1 MSQMTDFNSSA
12 RAGTD
17 GEHRVQLALLES
29 LCDSMRDAG
38 DSAKA
43 RELLEQ
49 LISYSEAHFLSE
61 ELLMRM
67 KSYDDYE
74 DHVSDHVRIMESLRE
89 LASTQAAGK
98 LTGAASADDARA
110 FVGNHIATRDRRFAE
125 YLHGEQ

>member
-17 GEHRVQLALLES
+17 GEHRVQLALLKS

-38 DSAKA
+38 DGTTTS
-43 RELLEQ
+43 ELLEQ
-49 LISYSEAHFLSE
+49 LISYTEAHFLSE

-74 DHVSDHVRIMESLRE
+74 DHVSDHVRIMESLRG
-89 LASTQAAGK
+89 LASAQASGEPMGAG
-98 LTGAASADDARA
+98 GADKVLA
-110 FVGNHIATRDRRFAE
+110 FVGHHIATRDRRLAE